1 MKNIIKIAEAY
12 VLSRTAYKIL
22 LVLSTVLIAI
32 PYIREKI
39 GFIINIMMVYG
50 FIMLI
55 IKPIFSLMY
64 GLAISTVDSTSNI
77 L

>member
-22 LVLSTVLIAI
+22 LVLSTLLIAI

-39 GFIINIMMVYG
+39 GFIIKYSKFKYVRYKNTRNTIAV
-50 FIMLI
+50 
-55 IKPIFSLMY
+55 
-64 GLAISTVDSTSNI
+64 I